1 MPHNGRK
8 QRAWK
13 ALIKM
18 LGRQRRIDYDIFR
31 IRSIIWNNPGITPEE
46 IAIKLNLL
54 DKNKWYRRKVY
65 RRLNKMNGIK
75 VIMEYNKEIN
85 RQIYKYFIE

>member
-13 ALIKM
+13 TLIKM

>member
-13 ALIKM
+13 SLIKM

>member
-1 MPHNGRK
+1 
-8 QRAWK
+8 
-13 ALIKM
+13 M

>member
-13 ALIKM
+13 TLIKM

-31 IRSIIWNNPGITPEE
+31 IRSIIRNNPGITPEE